1 MIKHFIFDFGNV
13 LTKYDFLDYAEKISG
28 SKEGAKIIVDNTF
41 HSPDW
46 KYYDAGLIEE
56 DELIKRCQPYVPEKY
71 REHLATVVK
80 TFEQAFVQYDDMI
93 PVLRAL
99 KAKGYTTYLLSNFPK
114 GKFEQV
120 ADICPILDLID
131 NPVVSYKIKMKKP
144 DAEIYNYLLDT
155 YSVKA
160 DECLFADDSDYCIKG
175 AEAVGIKAHL
185 FTTAENYLK
194 CLNELNVEL

>member
-13 LTKYDFLDYAEKISG
+13 LTQYDFLDYAEKISG

-41 HSPDW
+41 LSPDW

-56 DELIKRCQPYVPEKY
+56 DELIKRCQPHVPEEY
-71 REHLATVVK
+71 RAHLATVVK
-80 TFEQAFVQYDDMI
+80 TFERAFVQYDDMI

-120 ADICPILDLID
+120 ADICPILELID
-131 NPVVSYKIKMKKP
+131 NTVVSYKIKMKKP
-144 DAEIYNYLLDT
+144 DAEIYQYLLDT
-155 YSVKA
+155 YAVKA
-160 DECLFADDSDYCIKG
+160 DECLFADDTEYCIKG
-175 AEAVGIKAHL
+175 AEAVGIKTHL
-185 FTTAENYLK
+185 FTTAEKYLE
-194 CLNELNVEL
+194 CLRELGVEL